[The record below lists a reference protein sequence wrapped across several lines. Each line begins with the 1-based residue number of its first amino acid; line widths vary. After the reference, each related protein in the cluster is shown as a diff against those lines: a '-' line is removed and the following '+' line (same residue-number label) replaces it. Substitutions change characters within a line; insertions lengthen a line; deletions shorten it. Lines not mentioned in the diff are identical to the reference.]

1 MKMQCSLPY
10 YCFYP
15 EAINEMNKSNIM
27 ATFRFILISRSPLST
42 GTAAGI
48 KRNNTFMIEEKPSG
62 IQEMA
67 RVVRSASSGDEMKA
81 IKKSRMKKQ
90 NTQPEEVASPPRL
103 FEILSSF
110 FYQLILFQVYFI
122 LQDSRCNQK
131 APDIHN
137 WGAK

>member
-1 MKMQCSLPY
+1 
-10 YCFYP
+10 
-15 EAINEMNKSNIM
+15 
-27 ATFRFILISRSPLST
+27 
-42 GTAAGI
+42 
-48 KRNNTFMIEEKPSG
+48 MIEEKPAG

-81 IKKSRMKKQ
+81 IKKSREKKQ
-90 NTQPEEVASPPRL
+90 KTRPEEFASPPRL
-103 FEILSSF
+103 FEILSFF

-122 LQDSRCNQK
+122 LQDSRCNQE